1 MDKLRKKG
9 VLSKTKNGQIVLE
22 NDNGEFYRIN
32 KSIAIIWNMLDG
44 KTSIENIKKELING
58 RMMDRKEIE
67 MGINNV
73 ISQLKKCEL
82 VEWIFNN

>member
-82 VEWIFNN
+82 VE